1 MISAPNWSVW
11 EVLLK
16 FQSGSLRQLLKQ
28 NQPTSDPQKSLSSGN
43 LVFVKYTRTM
53 QQASR
58 DIFSAITVLRIQ

>member
-43 LVFVKYTRTM
+43 LACVCEIYKNN
-53 QQASR
+53 A
-58 DIFSAITVLRIQ
+58 AGIT